1 METENGKRKTMMEKM
16 MTLTGSFRARLML
29 LLTSFLL
36 LTLVLVLALDRWAQK
51 RAAQEV
57 AKQSQQVKD
66 AFNSSFG
73 DFAQAM
79 GLAVGS
85 LSSDEYL
92 YKTIP
97 GGGMPPTVR
106 DILITDEAGKVTD
119 STLRELINQYI
130 NVPEQPENASEAQN
144 FDPIEGHVEIHG
156 GMIKTFDIPVV
167 TTKGLH
173 WIVIVMQQQAI
184 INQIDT
190 ASVTLAD
197 KNRQLSN
204 YRLLTTTG
212 LLALALAIAVW
223 IGWRFT
229 QPIKELAGAARRVAA
244 GDLDFRLHIN
254 RKDEVGQLA
263 STFNE
268 MIAGLKSKL
277 ELEGKVNQIER
288 AAVIGRFT
296 QAIAHEIRNPLNVL
310 NLSIDHLSSR
320 FVPIEVEK
328 REQFLRV
335 IAPIKGEIT
344 RLRHMVSDILNYGR
358 PAHLEIATV
367 DMAAMV
373 AETLDLVRPQ
383 ADEQGVEIIMESAG
397 GPAQVLGNAERLKS
411 CLSNIVINALQVMPQ
426 GGRLTAHVKRTD
438 GRVEVSFSD
447 TGVGINQEALAKIFE
462 PYYSTKQSG
471 FGLGLAVTRKIVQ
484 EHQGSV
490 SAESQPGNGTTF
502 TIDLPAVS
510 PSSTDRHEA
519 I

>member
-1 METENGKRKTMMEKM
+1 MPDKVNLLM
-16 MTLTGSFRARLML
+16 SFRARLML

-36 LTLVLVLALDRWAQK
+36 LTLVLVLALDRWAQR
-51 RAAQEV
+51 RAAEEV

-79 GLAVGS
+79 GLALGS
-85 LSSDEYL
+85 LSSEEYL
-92 YKTIP
+92 YKTVP
-97 GGGMPPTVR
+97 SGGMPPTVR
-106 DILITDEAGKVTD
+106 DIIIADLTGKVTD
-119 STLRELINQYI
+119 STLRELINQNI
-130 NVPEQPENASEAQN
+130 SVPDQPEGASEAQN
-144 FDPIEGHVEIHG
+144 FDPVEGHVELHG
-156 GMIKTFDIPVV
+156 GLIKTFDIPIE
-167 TTKGLH
+167 TTKGMH
-173 WIVIVMQQQAI
+173 WIVIVMQQEAI
-184 INQIDT
+184 INQIDM
-190 ASVTLAD
+190 ASVTLAQ

-204 YRLLTTTG
+204 YRLLATTG
-212 LLALALAIAVW
+212 LLAFALAIAVW

-244 GDLDFRLHIN
+244 GDLDFRLRIQ

-277 ELEGKVNQIER
+277 ELEEKVNQIER

-320 FVPIEVEK
+320 FVPAEADR

-335 IAPIKGEIT
+335 VAPIKGEIT

-358 PAHLEIATV
+358 PAHLEIEAV
-367 DMAAMV
+367 DMQALV
-373 AETLDLVRPQ
+373 GETLSLVRPQ
-383 ADEQGVEIIMESAG
+383 ADEQGVEVLMETAG
-397 GPAQVLGNAERLKS
+397 DPAEVLGNAERLKS
-411 CLSNIVINALQVMPQ
+411 CLSNIVINALQSMPQ
-426 GGRLTAHVKRTD
+426 GGRLTAQVKRAD
-438 GRVEVSFSD
+438 GQVEISIRD
-447 TGVGINQEALAKIFE
+447 TGVGIKPEDLAKIFD

-471 FGLGLAVTRKIVQ
+471 FGLGLAVTRKIVA

-490 SAESQPGNGTTF
+490 SAQSQPGEGTTF
-502 TIDLPAVS
+502 TISLPAISDGS
-510 PSSTDRHEA
+510 PDRQEVGEGEGQER
-519 I
+519 

>member
-1 METENGKRKTMMEKM
+1 
-16 MTLTGSFRARLML
+16 ML

-51 RAAQEV
+51 RAADEV
-57 AKQSQQVKD
+57 TRQSRQVKD

-85 LSSDEYL
+85 LSSEEYL
-92 YKTIP
+92 YKTVPTI
-97 GGGMPPTVR
+97 GMPPTVR
-106 DILITDEAGKVTD
+106 DIIITDEAGKVTD
-119 STLRELINQYI
+119 STLSELVDQSIS
-130 NVPEQPENASEAQN
+130 VPDQPENASEALN

-156 GMIKTFDIPVV
+156 GLIKTFDIPVV
-167 TTKGLH
+167 TIRGLH
-173 WIVIVMQQQAI
+173 WIVIVMQQQAV

-190 ASVTLAD
+190 ASVTLAQ

-204 YRLLTTTG
+204 YRLLSTTG
-212 LLALALAIAVW
+212 LLALALAIVVG

-277 ELEGKVNQIER
+277 ELEERVNQIER

-310 NLSIDHLSSR
+310 NLSIDHLSNR
-320 FVPIEVEK
+320 FVPAEADR

-335 IAPIKGEIT
+335 VAPIKSEIA

-358 PAHLEIATV
+358 PAQVEIATV
-367 DMAAMV
+367 DMQALV
-373 AETLDLVRPQ
+373 GETLSLVGPQ
-383 ADEQGVEIIMESAG
+383 ADEQGVKVVMETAG
-397 GPAQVLGNAERLKS
+397 GPALVLGNAERLKS
-411 CLSNIVINALQVMPQ
+411 CLSNIVINALQAMPQ
-426 GGRLTAHVKRTD
+426 RGSLTAQVERTD
-438 GRVEVSFSD
+438 SLVEINIRD
-447 TGVGINQEALAKIFE
+447 TGVGIKPDDLAKIFD

-471 FGLGLAVTRKIVQ
+471 FGLGLAVTRKIIE
-484 EHQGSV
+484 EHQGSI
-490 SAESQPGNGTTF
+490 SAESQPGAGTTF
-502 TIDLPAVS
+502 TITLPAVS
-510 PSSTDRHEA
+510 ESLPDWQEKV
-519 I
+519 

>member
-1 METENGKRKTMMEKM
+1 MPDKM
-16 MTLTGSFRARLML
+16 NLLMSFRARLML

-36 LTLVLVLALDRWAQK
+36 LTLVLVLALDRWAQN
-51 RAAQEV
+51 RAAEEV

-85 LSSDEYL
+85 LSSEEYL
-92 YKTIP
+92 YKTVPTI
-97 GGGMPPTVR
+97 GMPPTVR
-106 DILITDEAGKVTD
+106 DIIITDEAGKVTD
-119 STLRELINQYI
+119 STLRELIDQI
-130 NVPEQPENASEAQN
+130 ISVPDQPDSASEALN

-156 GMIKTFDIPVV
+156 GLIKTFDIPVV
-167 TTKGLH
+167 TIRGLH
-173 WIVIVMQQQAI
+173 WIVIVMQQQAV

-190 ASVTLAD
+190 ASVTLAQ

-204 YRLLTTTG
+204 YRLLATTG

-229 QPIKELAGAARRVAA
+229 QPIQELAGAARRVAT
-244 GDLDFRLHIN
+244 GDLDFRLHVN

-263 STFNE
+263 ATFNE

-277 ELEGKVNQIER
+277 ELEERVNQIER

-320 FVPIEVEK
+320 FVPAEAER

-335 IAPIKGEIT
+335 IAPIKGEIV

-358 PAHLEIATV
+358 PAHLEIASV
-367 DMAAMV
+367 DMKALV
-373 AETLDLVRPQ
+373 EETLSLVGPQ
-383 ADEQGVEIIMESAG
+383 ADEQGVEVFMESSG

-411 CLSNIVINALQVMPQ
+411 CLSNIVINALQSMPQ
-426 GGRLTAHVKRTD
+426 GGRLTAQIKKAD
-438 GRVEVSFSD
+438 GQVEISVRD
-447 TGVGINQEALAKIFE
+447 TGVGIKPDDLAKIFD

-471 FGLGLAVTRKIVQ
+471 FGLGLAVTRKIVE

-490 SAESQPGNGTTF
+490 SAQSQPGEGTTF
-502 TIDLPAVS
+502 IISLPAINDPLPNRQDTAWS
-510 PSSTDRHEA
+510 EA
-519 I
+519 QEK